1 MPTPLAERL
10 RENLGR
16 VRSLVAAYRAAV
28 GPRQGRPN
36 VQQSDILRAAVV
48 LLHAGLEDT
57 LRTVAAER
65 LPVAVPGVLSRIPFS
80 WQGGRKT
87 TATLGDLS
95 AYRNLSV
102 ADLIVEAVDAFLDRA
117 TYNNVTEI
125 AGLLGDI
132 GLSPA
137 LVIPF
142 ASEIEALMRRRH
154 QIVHRMD
161 RDEAIGPGRHGAFSL
176 SVTLVESWIGA
187 VSGFGLALDQATQSP

>member
-1 MPTPLAERL
+1 MPMPLDERL
-10 RENLGR
+10 RENLDR
-16 VRSLVAAYRAAV
+16 VRSLVGAYRAAV
-28 GPRQGRPN
+28 GSRQGRPN

-48 LLHAGLEDT
+48 LLHACLEDT

-65 LPVAVPGVLSRIPFS
+65 LPVALPEVLSRIPFF

-102 ADLIVEAVDAFLDRA
+102 GDLIVEAVDAFLERA
-117 TYNNVTEI
+117 TYNNVTEL
-125 AGLLGDI
+125 AGLLGDL
-132 GLSPA
+132 GLKPA
-137 LVIPF
+137 LVQPF

-161 RDEAIGPGRHGAFSL
+161 RDEASGQGRHRAFSL
-176 SVTLVESWIGA
+176 SVALVESWIEA
-187 VSGFGLALDQATQSP
+187 VLAFGLDLDRAIQSP